1 MFEYHVIT
9 IGRFTRNRYWG
20 EYDTQA
26 YRDVLCT
33 TTLLKTGLE
42 GEEFNILV
50 DPSLPPAEMAKALN
64 DRSGLWPDAIDA
76 VFITHA
82 HGDHMVGLELF
93 HRVPWYM
100 GEVELDSLRKS
111 GDWRQKGLAER
122 IRPATPGFIKGVELL
137 PLPGHTMGTTAVLVD
152 SADGKVAVTGDAVM
166 TRNFFKARQGY
177 YNSVDFEESSRS
189 IAKLAGIADIVVPGH
204 DNYFIAK
211 SWN

>member
-9 IGRFTRNRYWG
+9 IGRFTRNRFWG
-20 EYDTQA
+20 ELDTQA

-33 TTLLKTGLE
+33 TTLLKGKD
-42 GEEFNILV
+42 FNIVV
-50 DPSLPPAEMAKALN
+50 DPSLPPAEMAKALY
-64 DRSGLWPDAIDA
+64 DRSGLWPDAINA

-82 HGDHMVGLELF
+82 HGDHLVGLELF
-93 HRVPWYM
+93 HGAAWYM
-100 GEVELDSLRKS
+100 GEADLDSMRKS
-111 GDWRQKGLAER
+111 TNPRQKELGER
-122 IRPATPGFIKGVELL
+122 IRPATPGFISGAELL
-137 PLPGHTMGTTAVLVD
+137 PLPGHTMGTTAILVD

-166 TRNFFKARQGY
+166 TRDFFKARQGY

-189 IAKLAGIADIVVPGH
+189 IARLAGIADIVIPGH